1 MNCNRSELLTYHLML
16 KALVQYQDSSLQYLD
31 LLKDLAKVLN
41 IPQSEAFEAYKK
53 IMLTKKPIARV
64 DAVFDDPDVNAF
76 DDIFD
81 PNYKYQ
87 GVVINS
93 SKNDMKGWD
102 KIDCGKIIQRTKVKR
117 GIQDF
122 VQLVEQQKTEIQRKR
137 LLQIQS
143 ALRAQLQGYV
153 DYLKQYTQ

>member
-1 MNCNRSELLTYHLML
+1 MTYHLML

-41 IPQSEAFEAYKK
+41 IPQNEAFEAYKK
-53 IMLTKKPIARV
+53 IMLSKKPIARV

-102 KIDCGKIIQRTKVKR
+102 KIDCGKIYQRTNSKR

-122 VQLVEQQKTEIQRKR
+122 I
-137 LLQIQS
+137 
-143 ALRAQLQGYV
+143 
-153 DYLKQYTQ
+153 

>member
-1 MNCNRSELLTYHLML
+1 
-16 KALVQYQDSSLQYLD
+16 
-31 LLKDLAKVLN
+31 
-41 IPQSEAFEAYKK
+41 
-53 IMLTKKPIARV
+53 
-64 DAVFDDPDVNAF
+64 
-76 DDIFD
+76 
-81 PNYKYQ
+81 
-87 GVVINS
+87 
-93 SKNDMKGWD
+93 MKGWD

-122 VQLVEQQKTEIQRKR
+122 VQLIEQQKTEIQRKR

>member
-1 MNCNRSELLTYHLML
+1 MIFLYFCTKAKQMEHISWGFIGCGEVTEKKSGPAFNEVEGSHVEAVMSRSEV
-16 KALVQYQDSSLQYLD
+16 KARSYAERHGIRKWYTD
-31 LLKDLAKVLN
+31 
-41 IPQSEAFEAYKK
+41 PQSL
-53 IMLTKKPIARV
+53 I
-64 DAVFDDPDVNAF
+64 DDPDVNAF

-102 KIDCGKIIQRTKVKR
+102 KIDCGKINQRTNSKR

-122 VQLVEQQKTEIQRKR
+122 I
-137 LLQIQS
+137 
-143 ALRAQLQGYV
+143 
-153 DYLKQYTQ
+153 